1 MSLKRQARHS
11 LAGTS
16 RRFYSCQAYSN
27 PAAHAGTRI
36 PRKVMRDGRAGP
48 GRALM
53 VPVLVREYCAGLKEW
68 WIITEATAD
77 ACAWQG
83 RLTAKKEK

>member
-1 MSLKRQARHS
+1 
-11 LAGTS
+11 
-16 RRFYSCQAYSN
+16 
-27 PAAHAGTRI
+27 
-36 PRKVMRDGRAGP
+36 MRDGRAGP